1 MVGSDMMGPGP
12 PCPAINP
19 GGHSGPGP
27 IMSAY
32 FESIGFVEP
41 FMGHSLDDFARRSVI
56 YLACE
61 LVR

>member
-1 MVGSDMMGPGP
+1 MMGPDMMGPGP

-41 FMGHSLDDFARRSVI
+41 FVGYLSAHFARIGVI
-56 YLACE
+56 YLA
-61 LVR
+61 